1 MTENNQTPRFAEIL
15 EYSLNLK
22 LQKFAGTD
30 TSKLPEIYGMIKET
44 VFKVFSKSSRN
55 PTELTKEWVA
65 QKYFEN
71 ISFSSNKIITP
82 DPTTWDNRPSPVYSP
97 INVRDIST
105 DDLRYIAGLF
115 NEMTFYDDIEKEL
128 SNRR

>member
-1 MTENNQTPRFAEIL
+1 MQNNQTPRFAEIL

-22 LQKFAGTD
+22 IQKFAGTD
-30 TSKLPEIYGMIKET
+30 TSKMPEIYNMIKET

-55 PTELTKEWVA
+55 PTELAKEWVA

-71 ISFSSNKIITP
+71 ISFSDSKIITP
-82 DPTTWDNRPSPVYSP
+82 DPSTWDNKPSPVYSP
-97 INVRDIST
+97 VNIKNIST
-105 DDLRYIAGLF
+105 DELRYFAGLF